1 MKNQISLEFF
11 VFILCLQLHSKYHRQ
26 VWSDRHHCTI
36 LHQRKHQWKFSFWMI
51 DLKKNKRQR
60 ISEEKTRNFEI
71 SFTNTDNIY
80 ASIAEYNWKQ
90 RRNIR
95 MTHDKIDDD
104 EDVRDRIFKGGSKDR
119 LCFQNLLLIE
129 KFSIEKNS

>member
-1 MKNQISLEFF
+1 
-11 VFILCLQLHSKYHRQ
+11 
-26 VWSDRHHCTI
+26 
-36 LHQRKHQWKFSFWMI
+36 MI

-119 LCFQNLLLIE
+119 LRFRNLLLIE